1 MPVEQIKSQLDI
13 VGVIGAYVK
22 LKRQGTRPQYVGL
35 CPFHSEKTPS
45 FKVHGERQSYKCFG
59 CDAGGDVLSFVQRI
73 ESLDFPETLKLL
85 AERHTIV
92 LSTAQSPVQP
102 RPKLTD
108 TERAEVE
115 RFRIAL
121 ERHVER
127 LLAEHKKQMWAA
139 FEAGLPLQDNAP
151 LFSEPVRELTAFL
164 AEMKRWP
171 VHRAA
176 QALGQFRR
184 SQPVLTA
191 QWLNDIR
198 MESEILEVLVASF
211 IGSHSFQERVA

>member
-1 MPVEQIKSQLDI
+1 MSTAVQLKNQLDI
-13 VGVIGAYVK
+13 IAVIGEYIT
-22 LKRQGTRPQYVGL
+22 LKKSGQQHIGL

-45 FKVHGERQSYKCFG
+45 IKLHAERQRYNCYG
-59 CDAGGDVLSFVQRI
+59 CGAGGDVLSFVQRI
-73 ESLDFPETLKLL
+73 ENLDFPGTLKLL
-85 AERHTIV
+85 AERYRIT
-92 LSTAQSPVQP
+92 LSSAPPPVPP

-108 TERAEVE
+108 TQREEVE
-115 RFRIAL
+115 RFAIAL

-139 FEAGLPLQDNAP
+139 FEAGLPLKDNAP

-176 QALGQFRR
+176 QALRQFRR

-198 MESEILEVLVASF
+198 MESEVLEILVASF
-211 IGSHSFQERVA
+211 IGSHASQERVA